1 MLSRGKYGLKN
12 AQNQQKNQ
20 RLNAGQFL
28 KNCLRAFIVTRYFCA
43 QQVDQLAQI
52 SPLKSARFIV
62 SVCTLEKRT
71 IVSLLIK
78 LPD

>member
-1 MLSRGKYGLKN
+1 MLSRGKRGLKN

-43 QQVDQLAQI
+43 QQVDQFAQI
-52 SPLKSARFIV
+52 SPLKSAK
-62 SVCTLEKRT
+62 TLALFQ
-71 IVSLLIK
+71 SLYLIK
-78 LPD
+78 ENYCKSAH

>member
-20 RLNAGQFL
+20 RLNAGHFL

-52 SPLKSARFIV
+52 SPLKSAK
-62 SVCTLEKRT
+62 TLGLLFQ
-71 IVSLLIK
+71 SLYLIK
-78 LPD
+78 ENYCKSAH